1 MAQLTIAIDED
12 LLKQLEE
19 KAAKESRTK
28 DEVAND
34 ILRKSFT
41 AAKPYKLELE
51 GWKTELQPGVD
62 LNDRDKLYDLM
73 DGDELLKKY
82 GR

>member
-1 MAQLTIAIDED
+1 MIAIED
-12 LLKQLEE
+12 DVLKQLEE
-19 KAAKESRTK
+19 KAAKESRTT
-28 DEVAND
+28 DEVANEL
-34 ILRKSFT
+34 LRQSFE

-62 LNDRDKLYDLM
+62 LTDRDKLYDLM